1 MSTGRMVVTLGM
13 SVILLSTAV
22 PAIGQAG
29 QGAAD
34 RPVASRPW
42 PPARL
47 ADGQPDVQ
55 GVWAAQAGGSVS
67 LSNPISGGMDLQRR
81 LAPGKEL
88 RLPSRLIDPPD
99 GLVPYQPWA
108 EARRKQQEGSYDHPT
123 QTRAHRHAAP
133 LPARRHSRGSTRMCR
148 RSGSFRRQA
157 PWCSSGMNITHTA
170 SFLSTAGR
178 ASRPT

>member
-1 MSTGRMVVTLGM
+1 MRTRRLTLSLAMS
-13 SVILLSTAV
+13 ILILSA
-22 PAIGQAG
+22 AIPVAG
-29 QGAAD
+29 QGGEGAAK
-34 RPVASRPW
+34 PAVARPW

-81 LAPGKEL
+81 LAPEKEL

-108 EARRKQQEGSYDHPT
+108 EARRKKQEGTFDHTTRPEHIDT
-123 QTRAHRHAAP
+123 QTRLLLGGTP
-133 LPARRHSRGSTRMCR
+133 
-148 RSGSFRRQA
+148 QVY
-157 PWCSSGMNITHTA
+157 N
-170 SFLSTAGR
+170 
-178 ASRPT
+178 